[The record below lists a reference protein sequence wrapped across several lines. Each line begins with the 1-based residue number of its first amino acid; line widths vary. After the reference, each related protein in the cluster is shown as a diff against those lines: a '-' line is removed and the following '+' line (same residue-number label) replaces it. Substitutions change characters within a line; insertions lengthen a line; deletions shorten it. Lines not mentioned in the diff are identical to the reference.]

1 MEKNGSNRSK
11 KGSLAKVLGGD
22 MLESRF
28 VLRQIP
34 LLLMILGGCL
44 LMVKVRYKVETLNKE
59 KDRLQKEVSYLRER
73 RVQMQKQYQES
84 IRISR
89 IDRELDTIGVGLVA
103 GPPFEL
109 KVSKEV

>member
-1 MEKNGSNRSK
+1 MEKNSSK
-11 KGSLAKVLGGD
+11 KKRGSLARVLGGD
-22 MLESRF
+22 MLGSHI
-28 VLRQIP
+28 VLKQIP
-34 LLLMILGGCL
+34 LLLLVLGGCL
-44 LMVKVRYKVETLNKE
+44 LMVKVRYKVESLNKQ
-59 KDRLQKEVSYLRER
+59 KDKLQKEVSYLHEQ

-109 KVSKEV
+109 RVDE